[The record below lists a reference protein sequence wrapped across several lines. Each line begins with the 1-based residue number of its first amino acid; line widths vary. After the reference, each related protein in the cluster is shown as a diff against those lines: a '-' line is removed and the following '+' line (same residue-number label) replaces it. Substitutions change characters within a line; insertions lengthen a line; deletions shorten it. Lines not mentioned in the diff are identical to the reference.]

1 MRLLL
6 FCVYFV
12 CQITSIFFTTTNPE
26 KEHLSQIIM
35 CTPVCAALGY
45 LPQNEFDEE
54 VARKDAEVYHS
65 LCFRCCFREMHLL
78 WCIFI
83 SFLRAFL
90 ATSFP
95 GLDPRALVV
104 NIIFMIVIIIERV

>member
-1 MRLLL
+1 MRSKSSRLVAYVSFL

-12 CQITSIFFTTTNPE
+12 KPLQFSSQQPTE

-54 VARKDAEVYHS
+54 VARKDAEVYY
-65 LCFRCCFREMHLL
+65 
-78 WCIFI
+78 
-83 SFLRAFL
+83 
-90 ATSFP
+90 
-95 GLDPRALVV
+95 
-104 NIIFMIVIIIERV
+104 

>member
-1 MRLLL
+1 
-6 FCVYFV
+6 
-12 CQITSIFFTTTNPE
+12 
-26 KEHLSQIIM
+26 M

-45 LPQNEFDEE
+45 LPQGEFDEE

>member
-1 MRLLL
+1 MKRK
-6 FCVYFV
+6 YT
-12 CQITSIFFTTTNPE
+12 TSQNNQQKRNNISL
-26 KEHLSQIIM
+26 KHIM

-45 LPQNEFDEE
+45 LPQGEFDEE

-65 LCFRCCFREMHLL
+65 LCFCCCFREVHLL

-104 NIIFMIVIIIERV
+104 IIIFMIVIIIERV